1 MGAHGRV
8 PASKPFLGVCV
19 CMCVRGGVH
28 GHEGDRDTQ
37 DPHGGAPG
45 AAQGRALPWRQRPG
59 PLPPPGRAAPPA
71 ARAPPPSGGRRTPPA
86 PPPRVGARPP
96 PSLPPS
102 LSLPP
107 CLPASRTARPG
118 IPPPASPRPSPPEHS
133 AQQGGVEA
141 LGRRQASLHFRHR
154 DLVLGGGAEQREAA
168 RHRAEDLVGVHHPAE
183 ERVLV
188 DGDGGDGVV
197 VRLGEGHGACR
208 EGGAG
213 R

>member
-1 MGAHGRV
+1 MTAFPGGRGHSA
-8 PASKPFLGVCV
+8 PDPRKAA
-19 CMCVRGGVH
+19 RGGP
-28 GHEGDRDTQ
+28 Q
-37 DPHGGAPG
+37 K
-45 AAQGRALPWRQRPG
+45 AARCRGYSTPPRSRRLTALPRPLAAAPCE
-59 PLPPPGRAAPPA
+59 PLPPA
-71 ARAPPPSGGRRTPPA
+71 ARPPGRPGATGAMRRHPA
-86 PPPRVGARPP
+86 PAT
-96 PSLPPS
+96 
-102 LSLPP
+102 
-107 CLPASRTARPG
+107 AS
-118 IPPPASPRPSPPEHS
+118 SPPQHS

-141 LGRRQASLHFRHR
+141 LGRREASLHFRHR

-213 R
+213 W